1 MNLLADLERLPEG
14 WLLLSLVVATLASE
28 DLTCIAAGLLVA
40 AGELAL
46 GPAVLACFAGILGG
60 DLALVAAGRWGGRP
74 ALAAWPLR
82 RWVTP
87 AALARAEHWFGQR
100 GARLIVASRFLP
112 GTRLATYVAAGVLRL
127 PWRTVVFWQA
137 LACALWTPLL
147 VGVAAVVGEQAR
159 VWAGAWAHGVPLL
172 LAAGLI
178 AWWIVRAGLS
188 LGTWRGRRL
197 ALSRWRRL
205 TRWEYWPM
213 WALYPPVVMYLIWL
227 ACRHRSVRVVT
238 AVNPGIGAGGGLVG
252 ESKRAILRGLE
263 GGRDPVPDRTP
274 RVAPWTYLPEGPL
287 ALRLA
292 QVSAFV
298 AGPGRGYPVVLKPD
312 VGERGRGV
320 HIVREPAGL
329 LPALERSPEP
339 LIAQAYVP
347 GVEFGV
353 FYLRAPAEEKGRI
366 FAVTE
371 KRLPFVVG
379 DGRRTLEQLIL
390 ADDRAV
396 GQARLFLDRFADRL
410 DEIPAS
416 QQTVPLA
423 ELGTHCRGA
432 LFLDGAERITPAL
445 EEATEACSRGFPG
458 FYFGRYDVRAESV
471 EAFQAGR
478 FQILELN
485 GLTSEATSIY
495 DPRHGLLHAWT
506 VLARQWAWA
515 FAIGAENA
523 RRGAHVLT
531 WSELWALIRGRREP
545 ARPASLSSGPVLPAG
560 GEAGV

>member
-1 MNLLADLERLPEG
+1 MNLLADLDRLPEG
-14 WLLLSLVVATLASE
+14 MLLLTLAMATLASE

-40 AGELAL
+40 AGKLAF
-46 GPAVLACFAGILGG
+46 GPAALACFAGILGG

-87 AALARAEHWFGQR
+87 VALARAEHWFGQR
-100 GARLIVASRFLP
+100 GARLIIASRFLP

-127 PWRTVVFWQA
+127 PWSTVVAWQA

-147 VGVAAVVGEQAR
+147 VGVAVFVGEQAR

-172 LAAGLI
+172 LASGLV
-178 AWWIVRAGLS
+178 AWWIVRASLS

-205 TRWEYWPM
+205 TRWEFWPM
-213 WALYPPVVMYLIWL
+213 WALYPPVVMYLGWL

-238 AVNPGIGAGGGLVG
+238 AVNPGIGAGGGLIG
-252 ESKRAILRGLE
+252 ESKQAILRGLE
-263 GGRDPVPDRTP
+263 GGLDTCPAHTP
-274 RVAPWTYLPEGPL
+274 RVAPWTYLPTAPL
-287 ALRLA
+287 APRLA
-292 QVSAFV
+292 QASAFV
-298 AGPGRGYPVVLKPD
+298 AGPGGGFPVVLKPD

-329 LPALERSPEP
+329 LPALESSPEP

-353 FYLRAPAEEKGRI
+353 FYLRLPSEEKGRI

-396 GQARLFLDRFADRL
+396 CQARLFLDRFAGRL
-410 DEIPAS
+410 EEVPAAN
-416 QQTVPLA
+416 QRVPLA

-432 LFLDGAERITPAL
+432 LFLDGAEWITPAL
-445 EEATEACSRGFPG
+445 ERATEACSRGFAG
-458 FYFGRYDVRAESV
+458 FYFGRYDVRSESV

-523 RRGAHVLT
+523 RRGARVLT
-531 WSELWALIRGRREP
+531 WHEVWTLVRGHREP
-545 ARPASLSSGPVLPAG
+545 AGPAPLSCRPVHPAG